1 MKPLSLRYII
11 VFAALS
17 ALTLLGG
24 GIGVLSGYGAEH
36 SPAVLTA
43 AVQKE
48 AKSPAA
54 LPKPKAVQPVLPES
68 TPLPVSEALSQR
80 VVEYHIDVQL
90 LPDTTSLRASETVTW
105 THPGLKPVQELY
117 FHLYPNAFASED
129 TTFMKESGG
138 ELRGD
143 AMPANGFGSMTL
155 TDLRTTEGVSLMQ
168 RLQYVQP
175 DDGNVNDKTL
185 VKVHLPQPVNGG
197 ESVTLKV
204 QFEVKLPK
212 IFARMGSA
220 GNFVMAGQWF
230 PKLSVYEPAG
240 TRGVQEEG
248 WNLHQY
254 HGTSEFYSDFG
265 IYNVTISVPPNYIV
279 GASGFPVKSAKLKQD
294 QKVYQFYADDV
305 HDFAWAASPDFV
317 VAEEAFST
325 DHVPGV
331 RIKLYLDPLHKHL
344 QERYFQAAKAALTN
358 FSKWYGPYPYSTLS
372 IVVPPKEGNGAG
384 GMEYPTL
391 VTAFGA
397 AEASPGTSLER
408 TVIHEI
414 GHQYFYGMLASNEF
428 EEAWLDESFTSY
440 AEDRLMEQEYG
451 VSSNHVLQASLV
463 TSSQPL
469 DLETWKYTPADSY
482 ARNVYIRGKLVLKD
496 IEQQVGTKTMD
507 TLMAAYTRKF
517 RFRHPSTADFQKIV
531 EKVTK
536 KSWQAYF
543 DQYVYSGGS
552 PDFSIDHIKISDP
565 KKEGGDDNARYE
577 SSVAVSN
584 KGNQYGDVPI
594 KFTFLDGYTVQQ
606 FWNGTE
612 KETTFQLAYKAPLL
626 SAEIDPEHSI
636 LLESKHLNNFR
647 LAELERK
654 TLSRWTL
661 SATKLLETLLGTLV
675 W

>member
-1 MKPLSLRYII
+1 MKPLSLRFTII
-11 VFAALS
+11 LAAL
-17 ALTLLGG
+17 ATLTLLGG
-24 GIGVLSGYGAEH
+24 TIWAQSGLNSGIL
-36 SPAVLTA
+36 A
-43 AVQKE
+43 AAAPKE

-54 LPKPKAVQPVLPES
+54 SLVPHAKAVQPILPES
-68 TPLPVSEALSQR
+68 TPSPVSEALSQR

-90 LPDTTSLRASETVTW
+90 LSDTASLRGSETVTW
-105 THPGLKPVQELY
+105 THPGKKPVQELY
-117 FHLYPNAFASED
+117 FHLYPNAFASEE

-138 ELRGD
+138 EMRGD
-143 AMPANGFGSMTL
+143 TMPENGFGSMTL

-197 ESVTLKV
+197 ESVTLKLK
-204 QFEVKLPK
+204 FEVKLPK

-240 TRGVQEEG
+240 TRGVKEEG

-265 IYNVTISVPPNYIV
+265 IYNVTISVPSNYIV
-279 GASGFPVKSAKLKQD
+279 GATGFPVKNARLKQN
-294 QKVYQFYADDV
+294 QKMYQFYADDV

-325 DHVPGV
+325 AEVPGV

-372 IVVPPKEGNGAG
+372 IIVPPKNGNGAG

-391 VTAFGA
+391 ITAFAA

-408 TVIHEI
+408 TIIHEI
-414 GHQYFYGMLASNEF
+414 GHQYFYGMVASNEF

-451 VSSNHVLQASLV
+451 VASNLSLQASLV

-469 DLETWKYTPADSY
+469 NLETWKYTPADSY
-482 ARNVYIRGKLVLKD
+482 TRNVYIRGKLVLHD
-496 IEQQVGTKTMD
+496 IERQVGTKSMD
-507 TLMAAYTRKF
+507 TIMSTYAHKY
-517 RFRHPSTADFQKIV
+517 RFRHPSTADFQKAV

-543 DQYVYSGGS
+543 DEYVYSGGS
-552 PDFSIDHIKISDP
+552 PDFSVDDIKIS
-565 KKEGGDDNARYE
+565 KETAKNQPRYE
-577 SSVAVSN
+577 ALVAVSN
-584 KGNQYGDVPI
+584 KGNQYGVVPV

-606 FWNGTE
+606 FWNGDG
-612 KETTFQLAYKAPLL
+612 KETTFQLSYTAPLV

-647 LAELERK
+647 LAVLAPK

>member
-1 MKPLSLRYII
+1 MKPLSLRFMII
-11 VFAALS
+11 SAALA
-17 ALTLLGG
+17 ALILLGG
-24 GIGVLSGYGAEH
+24 SLWLLSGL
-36 SPAVLTA
+36 SPAAQSA
-43 AVQKE
+43 AAPKE

-54 LPKPKAVQPVLPES
+54 VSQTKAVQPVLPES
-68 TPLPVSEALSQR
+68 KPLPVSEALSMR
-80 VVEYHIDVQL
+80 VTEYHIDVQL
-90 LPDTTSLRASETVTW
+90 DADARALQAAETVTW
-105 THPGLKPVQELY
+105 IHPGQKPVQELY
-117 FHLYPNAFASED
+117 FHLYPNAFASEK

-143 AMPANGFGSMTL
+143 TMPENGFGSMTI

-168 RLQYVQP
+168 RMQYVQP

-197 ESVTLKV
+197 ESVTLKI

-212 IFARMGSA
+212 IFARMGTA

-230 PKLSVYEPAG
+230 PKLSVYEPKG

-248 WNLHQY
+248 WDLHQY

-265 IYNVTISVPPNYIV
+265 IYNVTISVPANYIV
-279 GASGFPVKSAKLKQD
+279 GATGFPVKSAQIKQD
-294 QKVYQFYADDV
+294 RRIYQFYADDV

-317 VAEEAFST
+317 VAEEAFSAPN
-325 DHVPGV
+325 VPGV
-331 RIKLYLDPLHKHL
+331 RIKLYLDPLHKDL
-344 QERYFQAAKAALTN
+344 QERYFQAAKAALTA

-391 VTAFGA
+391 ITAFGA
-397 AEASPGTSLER
+397 AESSPGMSLER

-414 GHQYFYGMLASNEF
+414 GHQYFYGMVANNEF

-451 VSSNHVLQASLV
+451 VSSSAALQASMV
-463 TSSQPL
+463 TAPQQL
-469 DLETWKYTPADSY
+469 NLETWKYSTADGY
-482 ARNVYIRGKLVLKD
+482 TRNVYIRGKLVLKD

-507 TLMAAYTRKF
+507 AIMLAYARKY
-517 RFRHPSTADFQKIV
+517 RFKHPSTADFQRIV

-536 KSWQAYF
+536 QSWQDYF
-543 DQYVYSGGS
+543 DQYVYSGGA
-552 PDFSIDHIKISDP
+552 PDFSVDRITTGTGNSSIDG
-565 KKEGGDDNARYE
+565 EEARYE
-577 SSVAVSN
+577 ATVEVSN
-584 KGNQYGDVPI
+584 KGSGYANVPV
-594 KFTFLDGYTVQQ
+594 KFTFTDGYTIQQ
-606 FWNGTE
+606 FWKGE
-612 KETTFQLAYKAPLL
+612 QKTTAFQLSYKTPLA
-626 SAEIDPEHSI
+626 SVDIDPGHSI
-636 LLESKHLNNFR
+636 LLESKHLNNFM
-647 LAELERK
+647 LAELAPK

-661 SATKLLETLLGTLV
+661 SVTKLLETLLGTLV